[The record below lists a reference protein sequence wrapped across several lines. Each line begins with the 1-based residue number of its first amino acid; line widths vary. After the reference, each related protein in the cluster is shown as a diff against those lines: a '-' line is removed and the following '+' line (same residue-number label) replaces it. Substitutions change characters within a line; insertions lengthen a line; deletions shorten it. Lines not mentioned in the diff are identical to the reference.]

1 MYREDEAKTDDPPVR
16 SMRRTLDALSRAA
29 QREES
34 VAERGLVEGAR
45 HLLQARNRMAGML
58 PKGLLRD
65 SAWDMILELFISY
78 EEGGVLYVK
87 QLILS
92 SGESAAAAI
101 RRIDRLEEARLI
113 ERFADPLDG
122 RRVIVRISER
132 GRTAMLSMLQQV
144 FPAEGSARG

>member
-1 MYREDEAKTDDPPVR
+1 MMYRRDETEIDDPPARV
-16 SMRRTLDALSRAA
+16 MHRTLDALSRAA
-29 QREES
+29 RREAS

-45 HLLQARNRMAGML
+45 HLLQARNRMAGVL

-132 GRTAMLSMLQQV
+132 GRAAMLSMLQQV
-144 FPAEGSARG
+144 FPAEESK